1 MTARTDL
8 IRAAFTEQAAACRRL
23 GSPFTA
29 TLLDLLAERLDPES
43 AVGATVLGWAGDPY
57 PDALALRLTG
67 ALHGLVLDGTDP
79 RLKAVYPPADADTE
93 GLWVAVEA
101 ALHDHAGRINEWL
114 GHPPQTNEVARA
126 GMILPGLLAIARD
139 TGLPLRLLEFGSSG
153 GLNLNC
159 DRFHYVYGDAKWGNA
174 GSPVRLS
181 PKVRGAVP
189 PLGGDLRVAQRA
201 GCDANPLDPRNPEN
215 RLRLMAF
222 TWPDQS
228 ERLARQN
235 AALDLAAASNVK
247 VARQDA
253 ADWVEARL
261 AEPSSGLCTVIM
273 HTVVWQYLPK
283 HTKTRIAAALQAH
296 GASATDDSPLAWLR
310 MEGIGGRGYAELSLT
325 LWPTGET
332 HVLANCDWHG
342 RWIEWLDTAT
352 AL

>member
-1 MTARTDL
+1 VTARSGL

-43 AVGATVLGWAGDPY
+43 AVGATVLRWAGDPY

-79 RLKAVYPPADADTE
+79 RLKAVYPPTE
-93 GLWVAVEA
+93 VEPEALWNAVNL
-101 ALHDHAGRINEWL
+101 ALRDHAGRINEWL

-126 GMILPGLLAIARD
+126 GMILPGLLAITRK

-159 DRFHYVYGDAKWGNA
+159 DRFQYAYGDAQWGEA

-181 PKVRGAVP
+181 PEVRGAVP
-189 PLGGDLRVAQRA
+189 PLGDDLRIALRA

-222 TWPDQS
+222 TWSDQS
-228 ERLARQN
+228 ERLARQR
-235 AALDLAAASNVK
+235 AALDLAAASDVK
-247 VARQDA
+247 VVRQDA
-253 ADWVEARL
+253 ADWVEAWL

-273 HTVVWQYLPK
+273 HTVVWQYLPED
-283 HTKTRIAAALQAH
+283 TKTRIAAALQDQ
-296 GASATDDSPLAWLR
+296 GASATDDNPLAWLR

-325 LWPTGET
+325 LWPSGET
-332 HVLANCDWHG
+332 RVLANCDWHG
-342 RWIEWLDTAT
+342 RWIEWLDVQIED
-352 AL
+352 